1 MCQYCAD
8 RPELT
13 ICPQCRVPLSGQ
25 MSRNRAL
32 EELARRTFP
41 GELEAEEAGPRRSAG
56 RGRPTQA
63 RGAPNNRSRASR
75 FRFVQ
80 NQGDTL
86 NPLSHNM
93 LTERLQVATDNFL
106 DSIRMMH
113 SNSDNI
119 GVNSDGWSDDDFEW

>member
-13 ICPQCRVPLSGQ
+13 ICPQCRVPLAGQ

-41 GELEAEEAGPRRSAG
+41 GELEAEEAGARRSAG
-56 RGRPTQA
+56 RGRPLQA
-63 RGAPNNRSRASR
+63 RGVPSNRSRASR

-80 NQGDTL
+80 NQGDTIL
-86 NPLSHNM
+86 PPL
-93 LTERLQVATDNFL
+93 L
-106 DSIRMMH
+106 DSDPSNDDGW
-113 SNSDNI
+113 SNSDE
-119 GVNSDGWSDDDFEW
+119 EWFN

>member
-41 GELEAEEAGPRRSAG
+41 GEQETAEEVESRRGAG
-56 RGRPTQA
+56 RGRPQMT
-63 RGAPNNRSRASR
+63 RGAPTHRSRASR

-80 NQGDTL
+80 NQ
-86 NPLSHNM
+86 
-93 LTERLQVATDNFL
+93 VC
-106 DSIRMMH
+106 SIQ
-113 SNSDNI
+113 SNCTHMPCSRI
-119 GVNSDGWSDDDFEW
+119 TPSII

>member
-41 GELEAEEAGPRRSAG
+41 GEQETAEEVESRRGAG
-56 RGRPTQA
+56 RGRPQMT
-63 RGAPNNRSRASR
+63 RGAPTYRSRASR

-80 NQGDTL
+80 NQGDRRNHDTVRSRIRNL
-86 NPLSHNM
+86 DLESEHIYH
-93 LTERLQVATDNFL
+93 RLVHTP
-106 DSIRMMH
+106 
-113 SNSDNI
+113 
-119 GVNSDGWSDDDFEW
+119 DGPVYRG

>member
-41 GELEAEEAGPRRSAG
+41 GELEAEEAGARRSAG
-56 RGRPTQA
+56 RGRPLQA
-63 RGAPNNRSRASR
+63 RGVPANRSRASR

-80 NQGDTL
+80 NQGD
-86 NPLSHNM
+86 
-93 LTERLQVATDNFL
+93 DNISQLL
-106 DSIRMMH
+106 DS
-113 SNSDNI
+113 SYSDTFD
-119 GVNSDGWSDDDFEW
+119 DGWSDSDEEWSISVAISH

>member
-41 GELEAEEAGPRRSAG
+41 EEQETVEEAEARRGSG
-56 RGRPTQA
+56 RGRPQQA
-63 RGAPNNRSRASR
+63 RGAPSHRSRASR

-80 NQGDTL
+80 NQGRR
-86 NPLSHNM
+86 HN
-93 LTERLQVATDNFL
+93 
-106 DSIRMMH
+106 H
-113 SNSDNI
+113 NSVSSLIQGIMNEYEIDI
-119 GVNSDGWSDDDFEW
+119 DIEAGLGDGWD

>member
-8 RPELT
+8 RSELT

-41 GELEAEEAGPRRSAG
+41 EEQETPEEAEARRGGG
-56 RGRPTQA
+56 RGRPQQA
-63 RGAPNNRSRASR
+63 RGTPSHRSRASR

-86 NPLSHNM
+86 NPLSHSM
-93 LTERLQVATDNFL
+93 LTESLRDV
-106 DSIRMMH
+106 IY
-113 SNSDNI
+113 
-119 GVNSDGWSDDDFEW
+119 SDGWSDDDFEW

>member
-41 GELEAEEAGPRRSAG
+41 EELEAEEAGPRRSAG
-56 RGRPTQA
+56 RGRPLQA

-86 NPLSHNM
+86 NSLSHNM
-93 LTERLQVATDNFL
+93 ESLRDTF
-106 DSIRMMH
+106 RMIL
-113 SNSDNI
+113 SNSDNMR
-119 GVNSDGWSDDDFEW
+119 VNSDGWSDDDYDW